1 MWRSLK
7 LNCYMIKS
15 SFNYAKI
22 QQHCNAFMLKR
33 KILRKRMIYE
43 FLKHRQYDE
52 TLCPS
57 MHKIDEIMLNIQS

>member
-43 FLKHRQYDE
+43 FMLKITY
-52 TLCPS
+52 
-57 MHKIDEIMLNIQS
+57 